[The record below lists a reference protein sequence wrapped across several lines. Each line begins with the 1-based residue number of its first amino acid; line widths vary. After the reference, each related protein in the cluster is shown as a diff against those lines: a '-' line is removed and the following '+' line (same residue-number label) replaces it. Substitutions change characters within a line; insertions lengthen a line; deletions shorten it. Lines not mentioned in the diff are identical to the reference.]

1 MMMWRVTVLVDDG
14 RWLPLAVEADSMEG
28 AVASVIDRR
37 GVANVVECE
46 PWEAW
51 ERRHGSRDAAT
62 RRAGDAGLGEGVCVV
77 WDGAGLVSRDG
88 LRRFSPYGDVEWA
101 WWVEVG
107 SDGEELSGLWELQ
120 DNALVVRVCG

>member
-1 MMMWRVTVLVDDG
+1 MMWRVTVLVDDG

-37 GVANVVECE
+37 GVANVIKCE
-46 PWEAW
+46 SWEAW

-62 RRAGDAGLGEGVCVV
+62 RRAGGAGLGEGVRVV
-77 WDGAGLVSRDG
+77 RDGTGLVSHDG
-88 LRRFSPYGDVEWA
+88 LRRFVPYGDVEWA

-107 SDGEELSGLWELQ
+107 PGGEELPGLWELRE
-120 DNALVVRVCG
+120 DALVVRTCG